1 MSSSSFSRLFLL
13 LIGLLTL
20 TLSGGAAAQ
29 TIEFPETPN
38 LTITDGLLAYEA
50 EDCDYG
56 GTIRSIRATAPD
68 RVEFVLCEPDGA
80 FPQKIAFVSLGIQPL
95 EHLVATGGGGE
106 ALSRAPIGTGSYML
120 DSWEAGSEI
129 VLTRFEDYWGDPA
142 VEETAIFRWASDSAT
157 RLEELQAGSV
167 DGIDNVGADDFELI
181 EDDRR
186 LRLYERE
193 GLNVLY
199 IGMNNTIPPFDNL
212 YVRQAIAYAINK
224 QRIVDSYFP
233 PGSTV
238 ANQFTPAA
246 IFGYTSATESFAYSP
261 EEAQL
266 LLEQADIP
274 LPLEITLS
282 IRDVARSYL
291 PQPIAV
297 AEDIQEQ
304 LAEIGINVTIDVMES
319 GTFIDASERGE
330 LAMFLLGW
338 SADYP
343 DATNFLDVHFGR
355 GASLALGDPNADIIA
370 LLDEAGR
377 SVDSEERLA
386 LYGQVNEL
394 LRDSAP
400 MLPIANGGSAV
411 AFTSRIRGAHA
422 SPLSIERLSAMS
434 DRTDDDI
441 VFMQNGEPSGLYC
454 ADESDGEALR
464 VCGQILEPLL
474 NYDIGSA
481 YVVPGL
487 AMDYRVTED
496 AMTWEFMLREA
507 VFHDGSTLDA
517 NDVVATFVVQ
527 WDAAH
532 PLHVGRDGSFSYW
545 GYLFKAFLNA
555 E

>member
-1 MSSSSFSRLFLL
+1 MRASTAVRLLLFSFGLSFS
-13 LIGLLTL
+13 
-20 TLSGGAAAQ
+20 LSAAAQ
-29 TIEFPETPN
+29 TVEFPETPN

-50 EDCDYG
+50 DDCDYG

-95 EHLVATGGGGE
+95 EHLVATGGGGDE
-106 ALSRAPIGTGSYML
+106 LTRVPIGTGSYRL
-120 DSWEAGSEI
+120 DSWDAGSEI
-129 VLTRFEDYWGDPA
+129 VLARFDDYWGDPA
-142 VEETAIFRWASDSAT
+142 LEETAIFRWASDAET
-157 RLEELQAGSV
+157 RLAELQAGAV
-167 DGIDNVGADDFELI
+167 DGIDNVGAGDFELI
-181 EDDRR
+181 DDDRT

-193 GLNVLY
+193 GLNVMY
-199 IGMNNTIPPFDNL
+199 VGMNNTIAPFDNL
-212 YVRQAIAYAINK
+212 LVRQAIAHAINK
-224 QRIVDSYFP
+224 QRIVDNYYP

-246 IFGYTSATESFAYSP
+246 IFGYTSETEPFSYSP
-261 EEAQL
+261 EEARR
-266 LLEQADIP
+266 LLEESGVE
-274 LPLEITLS
+274 LPLEVTLS
-282 IRDVARSYL
+282 IRDVVRSYL
-291 PQPIAV
+291 PQPQVV
-297 AEDIQEQ
+297 AEEIQAQ
-304 LAEIGINVTIDVMES
+304 LGEIGINVTVDVMES
-319 GTFIDASERGE
+319 GDFIDASERGE

-355 GASLALGDPNADIIA
+355 GASLALGDPNLDVIA

-377 SVDSEERLA
+377 SADSTERLA

-394 LRDSAP
+394 LRDDVP
-400 MLPIANGGSAV
+400 MLPVANGGSAV
-411 AFTSRIRGAHA
+411 AFASRIRGAHA
-422 SPLSIERLSAMS
+422 SPLSNERLSAMS
-434 DRTDDDI
+434 DRRDDDI
-441 VFMQNGEPSGLYC
+441 IFMQNGEPAGLYC

-474 NYDIGSA
+474 NYDVGST
-481 YVVPGL
+481 YVVPAL
-487 AMDYRVTED
+487 ATDYRVSED
-496 AMTWEFMLREA
+496 AITWEFMLREA

-532 PLHVGRDGSFSYW
+532 PLHIGRDGSFSYW

-555 E
+555 GA

>member
-1 MSSSSFSRLFLL
+1 MRASTSIRLLFLCIGLISFS
-13 LIGLLTL
+13 I
-20 TLSGGAAAQ
+20 SAAAQ
-29 TIEFPETPN
+29 TIDFPETPN

-50 EDCDYG
+50 DDCDYG

-95 EHLVATGGGGE
+95 EHLVATGGGGD
-106 ALSRAPIGTGSYML
+106 ALTRAPIGTGAYRL

-129 VLTRFEDYWGDPA
+129 VLARFEDYWGDPA
-142 VEETAIFRWASDSAT
+142 LEETAIFRWASDAET
-157 RLEELQAGSV
+157 RLAELQEGTV
-167 DGIDNVGADDFELI
+167 DGIDNVGAGDFELI
-181 EDDRR
+181 DDDRT

-193 GLNVLY
+193 GLNVMY
-199 IGMNNTIPPFDNL
+199 VGMNNTIAPFDNL
-212 YVRQAIAYAINK
+212 LVRQAIAHAINK
-224 QRIVDSYFP
+224 QRIVDSYYP

-246 IFGYTSATESFAYSP
+246 IFGYTSETEPLSYSP
-261 EEAQL
+261 EEAQR
-266 LLEQADIP
+266 LLEESGVE
-274 LPLEITLS
+274 LPLEVTLS
-282 IRDVARSYL
+282 IRDVVRSYL
-291 PQPIAV
+291 PQPQVV
-297 AEDIQEQ
+297 AEEIQAQ
-304 LAEIGINVTIDVMES
+304 LAEVGIDVTIDVMES
-319 GTFIDASERGE
+319 GEFIDASERGE

-355 GASLALGDPNADIIA
+355 GASLALGDPNLDVIA

-377 SVDSEERLA
+377 SADSRERLA

-394 LRDSAP
+394 LRDDVP

-411 AFTSRIRGAHA
+411 AFVSRIRGAHA
-422 SPLSIERLSAMS
+422 SPLSNERLSAMS
-434 DRTDDDI
+434 DRRDDDI
-441 VFMQNGEPSGLYC
+441 IFMQNGEPSGLYC

-474 NYDIGSA
+474 NYDVGST
-481 YVVPGL
+481 YVVPAL
-487 AMDYRVTED
+487 ATDYRVTED
-496 AMTWEFMLREA
+496 AITWEFMLREA
-507 VFHDGSTLDA
+507 VFHDGSTFDA